1 VKLKKNF
8 FIFFFVYPLLLF
20 FIFKWKLKKH
30 YIIDFV
36 FNSDGSKI
44 KHIEENKIAIIK
56 NKTMNKGSTN
66 KSMKVIKYFKN
77 FLISKEII

>member
-8 FIFFFVYPLLLF
+8 FILFSILF

-56 NKTMNKGSTN
+56 NKTMNKGVTT
-66 KSMKVIKYFKN
+66 KSMKVPKYFEN
-77 FLISKEII
+77 FLILKGDYLAIY